1 MNVKPIKVIYSNP
14 VTIVFWDDNTK
25 TISKCDE
32 ADTYNELTGFMLCML
47 KKNMPP
53 KNMRNMLN
61 QFVYGEDKKYIKR
74 NVPKQKKKN
83 HNNVKTPTGIYEIK
97 SVDYDNILKM
107 FDETLGEI
115 INLGEI
121 YAI

>member
-83 HNNVKTPTGIYEIK
+83 HNNVKTPAGIYETE
-97 SVDYDNILKM
+97 SVDYDNILRM
-107 FDETLGEI
+107 FDEALGEI
-115 INLGEI
+115 IKYNL
-121 YAI
+121 Y

>member
-1 MNVKPIKVIYSNP
+1 MNAKPIKVIYSNP

-83 HNNVKTPTGIYEIK
+83 HNNLKTSTEIYETE
-97 SVDYDNILKM
+97 SVNYDNILRM
-107 FDETLGEI
+107 FDETLNEI
-115 INLGEI
+115 IKYNL
-121 YAI
+121 Y